1 MRPGLHFGQYPS
13 GRPVRTFVVFCAL
26 VLAASTACAEPIVRS
41 VETPQGA
48 YGGTLEDGVH
58 AYRGIP
64 YAMPPTGQRRWQ
76 PPQSV
81 RKHEGVRQALEF
93 GPACP
98 QAGSDRPTN
107 EDCLTLN
114 VWTPAVDDKARPV
127 MVWIHGGG
135 FRAGSGDVP
144 GELFAARGL
153 VFVSIN
159 YRLGPLGFFSHPAIG
174 GRVANYGLL
183 DMVMALEWVHDNIA
197 ALGGDPGRVTVFG
210 VSAGGMAVSLLLV
223 NDAAEGLF
231 HGAIAQ
237 SGYGTWALP
246 RTANAPTP
254 APLGMDLNRAE
265 SAESLARELI
275 ARVSADA
282 ETVDEM
288 RALDAMALMDA
299 VEGFHLPVVDGV
311 TLPEEPGILFLAGRQ
326 HDVPVITGGTSFD
339 GSVMPYSGISPEA
352 YERIWGED
360 FPGARALYRADFDAA
375 PERGVMRL
383 FGDNRYLLAARTLA
397 LGMGRKNSPAWLY
410 YLNLPVAEPLD
421 DSPGTPH
428 GFDGRLLFAGAA
440 LPDARQRALAERLTG
455 YWLDF
460 ARTGNPNDDTR
471 RQWSDYRAEDDRW
484 LVFGVEDEVRRGVV
498 RQRLDFIDARYR
510 QRIRDATETASHP

>member
-26 VLAASTACAEPIVRS
+26 VLAASTARAEPIVRS

-48 YGGTLEDGVH
+48 CGGTLEDGVH

-159 YRLGPLGFFSHPAIG
+159 YRLGPLGFFSHPAIR

-183 DMVMALEWVHDNIA
+183 DMVMALEWVRDNIA
-197 ALGGDPGRVTVFG
+197 AFGGDPGRVTIFG

-246 RTANAPTP
+246 RAANAPAP
-254 APLGMDLNRAE
+254 APLDMALDPAE
-265 SAESLARELI
+265 SAESLAQELI
-275 ARVSADA
+275 ERVSPNAKTAD
-282 ETVDEM
+282 EL
-288 RALDAMALMDA
+288 RALDAMALMEA

-311 TLPEEPGILFLAGRQ
+311 TLGEEPGILFMAGRQ

-339 GSVMPYSGISPEA
+339 GSVMPYSGIPVEA
-352 YERIWGED
+352 YEGIWGRDYPAARSLYRED
-360 FPGARALYRADFDAA
+360 FDTR
-375 PERGVMRL
+375 PEIGVMRL

-397 LGMGRKNSPAWLY
+397 RSMGHKNSPAWLY
-410 YLNLPVAEPLD
+410 YLDLPVAEPLNN
-421 DSPGTPH
+421 SPGTPH
-428 GFDGRLLFAGAA
+428 GYDSRLLFAGADLPNAPRQA
-440 LPDARQRALAERLTG
+440 LVDRLRG

-460 ARTGNPNDDTR
+460 ARYGNPNNSAR
-471 RQWSDYRAEDDRW
+471 LYWSEYKRDDDRW
-484 LVFGVEDEVRRGVV
+484 LVFGIEDEVRQGVV
-498 RQRLDFIDARYR
+498 RKRLDFIHDRYLNR
-510 QRIRDATETASHP
+510 IQRATLLDETQ